1 MPGLAP
7 LAEALRGQTVL
18 VVERDPA
25 ARGSLASQLAALGVA
40 ADIAASA
47 PEALVRLARGG
58 EQGSVGLIVVAADLP
73 GMGAAGLTRALR
85 ARHETRAV
93 PLVTVAGTALDPA
106 TLLRALDEAGAA
118 PAELDLAAS
127 SARLGLAPAELADLL
142 RAFAPQA
149 EEHLTALARAVAAGD
164 AEETRREAHA
174 LAGAAGN
181 LGASAL
187 HQAARGL
194 EHAARAGA
202 SGLATP
208 LGEVTRAGRA
218 LLAAIA
224 GLVPA
229 AAPGAP
235 APAASAPPAPRGELA
250 DRLVLIVD
258 DVRTNVELLARAL
271 KDDYRLAVA
280 QDGASALR
288 SVAAAPPDLVLLDIM
303 MPGLDGYEVCRR
315 LKRDP
320 HTRDIPVVF
329 LTSLDEVQ
337 DKARGFECGA
347 ADYITKPFEILE
359 VKARVGALLRAKAY
373 QDAVREL
380 LESELR
386 VAREIQRGLVP
397 RNFAALGGAAAECFA
412 CLEPARAV
420 GGDLYDVFRIDDRH
434 LCLVVGDV
442 SGKGIPAALFMV
454 MTITLIRSLARL
466 SGRPDE
472 ILARVND
479 ALAADNP
486 SSMFVTLFCAVL
498 DVETGRLTCASGGH
512 LSPML
517 ARPGGV
523 PRPVVASEGTLVGVQ
538 PGLAFPASE
547 VELAPGDL
555 LVAFTDGVTEA
566 MAPDGALFG
575 EGRLR
580 ALLGE
585 LGDISPAAAVHAV
598 LAGVRAFADSA
609 EQADDIA
616 ILAVRYAGGG
626 GRPAATADLVLD
638 LRATF
643 EEVVR
648 ATTAVR
654 ELCEARGVPREP
666 TDDLILGLD
675 EMLANIVTYG
685 YPGNAAGAIAVRV
698 AITEDALRLDISDRA
713 PAFNPLE
720 AAAPDLD
727 APLDT
732 RPVGGL
738 GVHLARSVMDTME
751 YARED
756 GENRLRLVRR
766 LRRGEVL

>member
-1 MPGLAP
+1 MPGSAP
-7 LAEALRGQTVL
+7 LAEALRGRTVL

-25 ARGSLASQLAALGVA
+25 ARGSLAAQLAALGVA
-40 ADIAASA
+40 TDNAASG

-58 EQGSVGLIVVAADLP
+58 EQGGVGLIVLAADLP

-85 ARHETRAV
+85 ARPETRAV
-93 PLVTVAGTALDPA
+93 PLVTVAGATLDPA
-106 TLLRALDEAGAA
+106 ALLRALDEDAAA
-118 PAELDLAAS
+118 PVELDLAAA

-149 EEHLTALARAVAAGD
+149 ADHLTALARAVGAGD
-164 AEETRREAHA
+164 AEEARREAHA

-187 HQAARGL
+187 HHAARSL
-194 EHAARAGA
+194 EHAARGGAG
-202 SGLATP
+202 GLATP
-208 LGEVTRAGRA
+208 LAEVARAGRA
-218 LLAAIA
+218 LLGAIA
-224 GLVPA
+224 GLRPA
-229 AAPGAP
+229 AAGAP
-235 APAASAPPAPRGELA
+235 APAASAPPAARGELA

-258 DVRTNVELLARAL
+258 DVRTNVELLVRAL

-280 QDGASALR
+280 QDGESALR
-288 SVAAAPPDLVLLDIM
+288 SVAVAPPDLVLLDIM

-320 HTRDIPVVF
+320 RTRDIPVVF

-337 DKARGFECGA
+337 DKARGFEAGA
-347 ADYITKPFEILE
+347 ADYVTKPFEILE

-397 RNFAALGGAAAECFA
+397 RNFAALGGVAAECFA

-517 ARPGGV
+517 VRPGGE
-523 PRPVVASEGTLVGVQ
+523 PRSIVASEGTLVGVQ
-538 PGLAFPASE
+538 PGLAFPATD
-547 VELAPGDL
+547 VQLAPDDL

-566 MAPDGALFG
+566 MSPDGALFG

-580 ALLGE
+580 ALLGG
-585 LGDISPAAAVHAV
+585 LGNISAAAAVNAV
-598 LAGVRAFADSA
+598 LTGVRAFAESA

-616 ILAVRYAGGG
+616 ILALRYAGPG
-626 GRPAATADLVLD
+626 GRPAAAADLVLD

-648 ATTAVR
+648 AATAVR

-685 YPGNAAGAIAVRV
+685 YPGNPAGAIAVRV
-698 AITEDALRLDISDRA
+698 AITGEALRLDISDRA

>member
-1 MPGLAP
+1 MPGSAP
-7 LAEALRGQTVL
+7 LAEALRGRTVL

-25 ARGSLASQLAALGVA
+25 ARGSLAAQLAALGVA
-40 ADIAASA
+40 TDNAASG

-58 EQGSVGLIVVAADLP
+58 EQGGVGLIVLAADLP

-85 ARHETRAV
+85 ARPETRAV
-93 PLVTVAGTALDPA
+93 PLVTVADATLDPA
-106 TLLRALDEAGAA
+106 ALLRALDEDAAA
-118 PAELDLAAS
+118 PAELDLAAA

-149 EEHLTALARAVAAGD
+149 ADHLTALARAVGAGD
-164 AEETRREAHA
+164 AEEARREAHA

-187 HQAARGL
+187 HHAARSL
-194 EHAARAGA
+194 EHAARGGAG
-202 SGLATP
+202 GLATP
-208 LGEVTRAGRA
+208 LAEVARAGRA
-218 LLAAIA
+218 LLGAIA
-224 GLVPA
+224 GLRPA
-229 AAPGAP
+229 AAGAP
-235 APAASAPPAPRGELA
+235 APAASAPPAARGELA

-258 DVRTNVELLARAL
+258 DVRTNVELLVRAL

-280 QDGASALR
+280 QDGESALR
-288 SVAAAPPDLVLLDIM
+288 SVAVAPPDLVLLDIM

-320 HTRDIPVVF
+320 RTRDIPVVF

-337 DKARGFECGA
+337 DKARGFEAGA
-347 ADYITKPFEILE
+347 ADYVTKPFEILE

-397 RNFAALGGAAAECFA
+397 RNFAALGGVAAECFA

-498 DVETGRLTCASGGH
+498 DVEAGRLTCASGGH

-517 ARPGGV
+517 VRPGGE
-523 PRPVVASEGTLVGVQ
+523 PRSIVASEGTLVGVQ
-538 PGLAFPASE
+538 PGLAFPATD
-547 VELAPGDL
+547 VQLAPDDL

-566 MAPDGALFG
+566 MSPDGALFG

-580 ALLGE
+580 ALLGG
-585 LGDISPAAAVHAV
+585 LGNISAAAAVNAV
-598 LAGVRAFADSA
+598 LTGVRAFAESA

-616 ILAVRYAGGG
+616 ILALRYAGPG
-626 GRPAATADLVLD
+626 GRPAAAADLVLD

-648 ATTAVR
+648 AATAVR

-685 YPGNAAGAIAVRV
+685 YPGNPAGAIAVRV
-698 AITEDALRLDISDRA
+698 AITEEALRLDISDRA

>member
-1 MPGLAP
+1 MEPRAR
-7 LAEALRGQTVL
+7 LAEALRGRRVL

-25 ARGSLASQLAALGVA
+25 APDSLSRQLAALDVTA
-40 ADIAASA
+40 ETAASG
-47 PEALVRLARGG
+47 PEALLRVAHAG
-58 EQGSVGLIVVAADLP
+58 EAGTFALIVIGADLP
-73 GMGAAGLTRALR
+73 GMGASGLTRALR
-85 ARHETRAV
+85 GRRETSAL
-93 PLVTVAGTALDPA
+93 PLLTHPRGPIDLPALLGALEGVSAGLDLVAG
-106 TLLRALDEAGAA
+106 
-118 PAELDLAAS
+118 
-127 SARLGLAPAELADLL
+127 SARLGLASHELAELL

-149 EEHLTALARAVAAGD
+149 DAHLAALARVVADAD
-164 AEETRREAHA
+164 AEGARREAHA

-181 LGASAL
+181 LGATGL
-187 HQAARGL
+187 HRAARAL

-202 SGLATP
+202 GGLGPA
-208 LGEVTRAGRA
+208 LADVAREGRA

-224 GLVPA
+224 AFTPA
-229 AAPGAP
+229 GAAPPP
-235 APAASAPPAPRGELA
+235 APTKPRGELA
-250 DRLVLIVD
+250 DRRVLVVD
-258 DVRTNVELLARAL
+258 DVRTNVDLLVRVL
-271 KDDYRLAVA
+271 KDDYLLSVA
-280 QDGASALR
+280 FDGESALR
-288 SVAAAPPDLVLLDIM
+288 SVATQPPDLILLDIM

-320 HTRDIPVVF
+320 RTREIPVVF
-329 LTSLDEVQ
+329 LTSLDEVR
-337 DKARGFECGA
+337 DKTQGFEAGA

-397 RNFAALGGAAAECFA
+397 RNFAALGGGAADCFA

-420 GGDLYDVFRIDDRH
+420 GGDLYDVFRLDDRR

-512 LSPML
+512 LSPLL
-517 ARPGGV
+517 ARAGGE
-523 PRPVVASEGTLVGVQ
+523 PRSLVASEGTLVGVQ
-538 PGLAFPASE
+538 PGLAFPATE
-547 VELAPGDL
+547 VELVPGDL

-566 MAPDGALFG
+566 MTPDGALFG
-575 EGRLR
+575 EARLR
-580 ALLGE
+580 ALLRG
-585 LGDISPAAAVHAV
+585 LGDVAPADAVAAV
-598 LAGVRAFADSA
+598 LAGVRAFAGSA

-616 ILAVRYAGGG
+616 ILAVRYAGA
-626 GRPAATADLVLD
+626 GRRTPAPPADLTLD

-643 EEVVR
+643 EDVVR
-648 ATTAVR
+648 AAAAVR
-654 ELCEARGVPREP
+654 ELCETRGVPREP
-666 TDDLILGLD
+666 TDDLLLGLD
-675 EMLANIVTYG
+675 EMLSNIVTYG
-685 YPGNAAGAIAVRV
+685 YPGNPAGAIAVRV
-698 AITEDALRLDISDRA
+698 AISEDALRLDISDRA

-720 AAAPDLD
+720 AATPDLD

-751 YARED
+751 YARAD
-756 GENRLRLVRR
+756 GENRLRLIRR

>member
-1 MPGLAP
+1 MTEPAP
-7 LAEALRGQTVL
+7 LAEALRGRTVL
-18 VVERDPA
+18 VVERDPT
-25 ARGSLASQLAALGVA
+25 ARGSLAAQLAALGA
-40 ADIAASA
+40 ATDTAASG
-47 PEALVRLARGG
+47 PEALLRLARGDEHG
-58 EQGSVGLIVVAADLP
+58 GIGLIVLAADLP

-85 ARHETRAV
+85 TRPETRAV
-93 PLVTVAGTALDPA
+93 PVATVPGPALDPA
-106 TLLRALDEAGAA
+106 ALLRALDAAAA
-118 PAELDLAAS
+118 PAELDLTAA
-127 SARLGLAPAELADLL
+127 SARLGLAPAELAELH

-149 EEHLTALARAVAAGD
+149 EEHLGALARAVEAGD
-164 AEETRREAHA
+164 ADAARRVAHA

-181 LGASAL
+181 LGAGDL
-187 HQAARGL
+187 HRAAREL
-194 EHAARAGA
+194 EHATRAGA
-202 SGLATP
+202 EGLAAP
-208 LGEVTRAGRA
+208 LADVARAGRA

-224 GLVPA
+224 RLGPA
-229 AAPGAP
+229 QAGAP
-235 APAASAPPAPRGELA
+235 VTGAPPPRAPRGELA

-258 DVRTNVELLARAL
+258 DVRTNVELLVRAL

-280 QDGASALR
+280 QDGESALR
-288 SVAAAPPDLVLLDIM
+288 SVRAAPPDLVLLDIM

-315 LKRDP
+315 LKLDSR
-320 HTRDIPVVF
+320 TRDIPVVF
-329 LTSLDEVQ
+329 LTSLDEVR
-337 DKARGFECGA
+337 DKARGFEAGA

-373 QDAVREL
+373 QDAIREL

-397 RNFAALGGAAAECFA
+397 RNFAALGGPAAECFA

-420 GGDLYDVFRIDDRH
+420 GGDLYDVFRVDDRR

-498 DVETGRLTCASGGH
+498 DTETGRLTCASGGH

-517 ARPGGV
+517 IRPGAEARPV
-523 PRPVVASEGTLVGVQ
+523 LASEGTLVGVQ
-538 PGLAFPASE
+538 PGLAFPATE
-547 VELAPGDL
+547 VELAPHDL

-566 MAPDGALFG
+566 MSPDGALFG
-575 EGRLR
+575 EARLR
-580 ALLGE
+580 ALLGA
-585 LGDISPAAAVHAV
+585 LGDVAPAAAVDAV
-598 LAGVRAFADSA
+598 LDGVRVFADSA

-616 ILAVRYAGGG
+616 ILAVRYAGPE

-648 ATTAVR
+648 AATAVR
-654 ELCEARGVPREP
+654 GLCEARGVPREP
-666 TDDLILGLD
+666 TDDLLLGLD
-675 EMLANIVTYG
+675 EMLSNIVTYG
-685 YPGNAAGAIAVRV
+685 YPGNPEGAIAVRV
-698 AITEDALRLDISDRA
+698 AITEEALRLDISDRA

-720 AAAPDLD
+720 AATPDLD

-751 YARED
+751 YARENE
-756 GENRLRLVRR
+756 ENRLRLVRR
-766 LRRGEVL
+766 LRRDEVL

>member
-1 MPGLAP
+1 MPGSAP
-7 LAEALRGQTVL
+7 LAEALRGRTVL

-25 ARGSLASQLAALGVA
+25 ARGSLAAQLAALGVA
-40 ADIAASA
+40 TDNAASG

-58 EQGSVGLIVVAADLP
+58 EQGGVGLIVLAADLP

-85 ARHETRAV
+85 ARPETRAV
-93 PLVTVAGTALDPA
+93 PLVTVAGATLDPA
-106 TLLRALDEAGAA
+106 ALLRALDEDAAA
-118 PAELDLAAS
+118 PAELDLAAA

-149 EEHLTALARAVAAGD
+149 ADHLTALARAVEAGD
-164 AEETRREAHA
+164 AEEARREAHA

-187 HQAARGL
+187 HHAARSL
-194 EHAARAGA
+194 EHAARGGAG
-202 SGLATP
+202 GLATP
-208 LGEVTRAGRA
+208 LAEVARAGRA
-218 LLAAIA
+218 LLVAIA
-224 GLVPA
+224 GLRPA
-229 AAPGAP
+229 AAGAP
-235 APAASAPPAPRGELA
+235 APAASAPPAARGELA

-258 DVRTNVELLARAL
+258 DVRTNVELLVRAL

-280 QDGASALR
+280 QDGESALR
-288 SVAAAPPDLVLLDIM
+288 SVAVAPPDLVLLDIM

-320 HTRDIPVVF
+320 RTRDIPVVF

-337 DKARGFECGA
+337 DKARGFEAGA
-347 ADYITKPFEILE
+347 ADYVTKPFEILE

-397 RNFAALGGAAAECFA
+397 RNFAALGGVAAECFA

-517 ARPGGV
+517 VRPGGEA
-523 PRPVVASEGTLVGVQ
+523 RSIVASEGTLVGVQ
-538 PGLAFPASE
+538 PGLAFPATD
-547 VELAPGDL
+547 VQLAPDDL

-566 MAPDGALFG
+566 MSPDGALFG

-580 ALLGE
+580 ALLGG
-585 LGDISPAAAVHAV
+585 LGNISAAAAVNAV
-598 LAGVRAFADSA
+598 LTGVRAFAESA

-616 ILAVRYAGGG
+616 ILALRYAGPG
-626 GRPAATADLVLD
+626 GRPAAAADLVLD

-648 ATTAVR
+648 AATAVR

-685 YPGNAAGAIAVRV
+685 YPGNPAGAIAVRV
-698 AITEDALRLDISDRA
+698 AITGEALRLDISDRA

>member
-1 MPGLAP
+1 MPESAP
-7 LAEALRGQTVL
+7 LAEALRGRTVL
-18 VVERDPA
+18 VVEPDPA
-25 ARGSLASQLAALGVA
+25 ARGSLAAQLAALGVA
-40 ADIAASA
+40 TDIAASG

-58 EQGSVGLIVVAADLP
+58 EQGGVGLIVLAADLP

-85 ARHETRAV
+85 ARPETRAV
-93 PLVTVAGTALDPA
+93 PLVTVAGAALDPA
-106 TLLRALDEAGAA
+106 ALLRALDEAAAA
-118 PAELDLAAS
+118 PAELDLAAA

-149 EEHLTALARAVAAGD
+149 ADHLAALARAAGTGD
-164 AEETRREAHA
+164 AEEARREAHA

-187 HQAARGL
+187 HHAARSL

-202 SGLATP
+202 GGLATP
-208 LGEVTRAGRA
+208 LAEVARAGRA

-224 GLVPA
+224 GLGPA
-229 AAPGAP
+229 AAGAP
-235 APAASAPPAPRGELA
+235 APAASPPPAARGELA

-258 DVRTNVELLARAL
+258 DVRTNVELLVRAL
-271 KDDYRLAVA
+271 KDNYRLAVA
-280 QDGASALR
+280 QDGESALR
-288 SVAAAPPDLVLLDIM
+288 SVAVAPPDLVLLDIM

-337 DKARGFECGA
+337 DKARGFEAGA

-434 LCLVVGDV
+434 LCFVVGDV

-517 ARPGGV
+517 ARPGGE
-523 PRPVVASEGTLVGVQ
+523 PRLVVASEGTLVGVQ
-538 PGLAFPASE
+538 PGLAFPATD

-566 MAPDGALFG
+566 MSPDGALFG

-580 ALLGE
+580 ALLGG
-585 LGDISPAAAVHAV
+585 LGDISPAAAVNAL
-598 LAGVRAFADSA
+598 LAGVRAFAASA

-616 ILAVRYAGGG
+616 ILAVRYAGPG

-648 ATTAVR
+648 AATAVR
-654 ELCEARGVPREP
+654 ELCEVRGVPREP

-685 YPGNAAGAIAVRV
+685 YPGNPAGAIAVRV

>member
-1 MPGLAP
+1 MPESAP

-18 VVERDPA
+18 VVESDPA
-25 ARGSLASQLAALGVA
+25 ARGSLAAQLAALGVA
-40 ADIAASA
+40 TDIAASG

-58 EQGSVGLIVVAADLP
+58 EQGGVGLIVLAADLP

-85 ARHETRAV
+85 ARPETRAV
-93 PLVTVAGTALDPA
+93 PLVTVAGSALDLA
-106 TLLRALDEAGAA
+106 ALLRALDEAAAA
-118 PAELDLAAS
+118 PAELDLAAA

-149 EEHLTALARAVAAGD
+149 ADHLAALARAAGAGD
-164 AEETRREAHA
+164 AEEARREAHA

-187 HQAARGL
+187 HLAARRL

-202 SGLATP
+202 GGLATP
-208 LGEVTRAGRA
+208 LAEVARAGRA

-224 GLVPA
+224 GLEPA
-229 AAPGAP
+229 AAGAP
-235 APAASAPPAPRGELA
+235 APAASAPPAARGELA

-258 DVRTNVELLARAL
+258 DVRTNVELLVRAL

-280 QDGASALR
+280 QDGESALR
-288 SVAAAPPDLVLLDIM
+288 SVAVAPPDLVLLDIM

-337 DKARGFECGA
+337 DKARGFEAGA

-434 LCLVVGDV
+434 LCFVVGDV

-486 SSMFVTLFCAVL
+486 SSMFVTLLCAVL

-517 ARPGGV
+517 ARPGGE
-523 PRPVVASEGTLVGVQ
+523 PRPVVTSEGTLVGVQ
-538 PGLAFPASE
+538 PGLAFPATD

-566 MAPDGALFG
+566 MSPDGALFG

-580 ALLGE
+580 ALLGG
-585 LGDISPAAAVHAV
+585 LGDISPAAAVNAL
-598 LAGVRAFADSA
+598 LAGVRAFAASA

-616 ILAVRYAGGG
+616 ILAVRYAGPG
-626 GRPAATADLVLD
+626 GRPAATADLILD

-648 ATTAVR
+648 AATAVR
-654 ELCEARGVPREP
+654 ELCEVRGVPREP

-685 YPGNAAGAIAVRV
+685 YPGNPAGAIAVRV
-698 AITEDALRLDISDRA
+698 VITEDALRLDISDRA

>member
-1 MPGLAP
+1 MPGSAP
-7 LAEALRGQTVL
+7 LAEALRGRTVL

-25 ARGSLASQLAALGVA
+25 ARGSLAAQLAALGVA
-40 ADIAASA
+40 TDNAASG

-58 EQGSVGLIVVAADLP
+58 EQGGVGLIVLAADLP

-85 ARHETRAV
+85 ARPETRAV
-93 PLVTVAGTALDPA
+93 PLVTVAGATLDPA
-106 TLLRALDEAGAA
+106 ALLRALDEDAAA
-118 PAELDLAAS
+118 PAELDLAAA

-149 EEHLTALARAVAAGD
+149 ADHLTALARAVGAGD
-164 AEETRREAHA
+164 AEEARREAHA

-187 HQAARGL
+187 HHAARSL
-194 EHAARAGA
+194 EHAARGGAG
-202 SGLATP
+202 GLATP
-208 LGEVTRAGRA
+208 LAEVARAGRA

-224 GLVPA
+224 GLRPA
-229 AAPGAP
+229 AAGAP
-235 APAASAPPAPRGELA
+235 APAASAPPAARGELA

-258 DVRTNVELLARAL
+258 DVRTNVELLVRAL

-280 QDGASALR
+280 QDGESALR
-288 SVAAAPPDLVLLDIM
+288 SVAVAPPDLVLLDIM

-320 HTRDIPVVF
+320 RTRDIPVVF

-337 DKARGFECGA
+337 DKARGFEAGA
-347 ADYITKPFEILE
+347 ADYVTKPFEILE

-397 RNFAALGGAAAECFA
+397 RNFAALGGVAAECFA

-517 ARPGGV
+517 VRPGGE
-523 PRPVVASEGTLVGVQ
+523 PRSIVASEGTLVGVQ
-538 PGLAFPASE
+538 PGLAFPATD
-547 VELAPGDL
+547 VQLAPDDL

-566 MAPDGALFG
+566 MSPDGALFG

-580 ALLGE
+580 ALLGG
-585 LGDISPAAAVHAV
+585 LGNISAAAAVNAV
-598 LAGVRAFADSA
+598 LTGVRAFAESA

-616 ILAVRYAGGG
+616 ILALRYAGPG
-626 GRPAATADLVLD
+626 GRPAAAADLVLD

-648 ATTAVR
+648 AATAVR

-685 YPGNAAGAIAVRV
+685 YPGNPAGAIAVRV
-698 AITEDALRLDISDRA
+698 AITGEALRLDISDRA